1 MNPRTF
7 VRPEAQAEVRDA
19 ALWYESRE
27 AGLGLR
33 FIGEVRTSLQQIK
46 TNPLRFPSVDE
57 SVSARTPKQLSISI
71 YFLNEGNVITVVAI
85 LHQHRHPEFWRSR
98 AR

>member
-1 MNPRTF
+1 MNLRTF
-7 VRPEAQAEVRDA
+7 VRPEAQTDVRDA

-33 FIGEVRTSLQQIK
+33 FIAEVRTSLQHIK

-57 SVSARTPKQLSISI
+57 SVRRALLNSFPYSI

-85 LHQHRHPEFWRSR
+85 LHQHRHLDSWKSR
-98 AR
+98 RR